1 MKLKGKK
8 IIYAGHVVT
17 VEAEDETH
25 CRIRFAT
32 GTKYVIAKTGI
43 EYKNILP

>member
-1 MKLKGKK
+1 MKLTGKK
-8 IIYAGHVVT
+8 ITYAGHIVT

-32 GTKYVIAKTGI
+32 GAKYVIAKTGI
-43 EYKNILP
+43 EPKNILP